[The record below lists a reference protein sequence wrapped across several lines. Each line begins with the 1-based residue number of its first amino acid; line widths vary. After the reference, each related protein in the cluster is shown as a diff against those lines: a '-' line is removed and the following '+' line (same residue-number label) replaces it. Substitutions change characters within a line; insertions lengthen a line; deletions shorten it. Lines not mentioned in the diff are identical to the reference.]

1 MQIKQLDVRQIGIQ
15 NPQQTMSL
23 KLESSR
29 FVNKETIALE
39 VIWLFKNAIDTRRK
53 NLCETFFLKSRYL
66 LSIVVAPQRSRKKQ
80 RMTMDE
86 NGLDFS

>member
-1 MQIKQLDVRQIGIQ
+1 MQL
-15 NPQQTMSL
+15 
-23 KLESSR
+23 
-29 FVNKETIALE
+29 IAE
-39 VIWLFKNAIDTRRK
+39 EKH
-53 NLCETFFLKSRYL
+53 LCEALFLKSRYL

>member
-1 MQIKQLDVRQIGIQ
+1 MLIKQLEVRQIGVQ
-15 NPQQTMSL
+15 NPLQTMSL

-53 NLCETFFLKSRYL
+53 NLCETLF
-66 LSIVVAPQRSRKKQ
+66 
-80 RMTMDE
+80 
-86 NGLDFS
+86 